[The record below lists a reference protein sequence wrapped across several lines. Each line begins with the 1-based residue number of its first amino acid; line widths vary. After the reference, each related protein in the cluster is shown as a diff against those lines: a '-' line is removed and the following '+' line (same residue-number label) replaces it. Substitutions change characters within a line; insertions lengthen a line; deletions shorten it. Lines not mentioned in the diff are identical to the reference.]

1 MISPALTII
10 QDKLLDQLVVVTVIF
25 FLSEDLIYPLTN
37 KATQ

>member
-10 QDKLLDQLVVVTVIF
+10 QDKLLDQLVVS

>member
-10 QDKLLDQLVVVTVIF
+10 QDKLLDQLVVVTVIS